1 VRKATKKVIKIV
13 VNSLD
18 LAQNMPY
25 VYHNRA

>member
-13 VNSLD
+13 VNNLD